1 MNQINKTD
9 KRIYARKHFK
19 RDFCLSSK
27 ELRLINCKAVDIT
40 KLGLGVLV
48 NDETIQLKKGDT
60 MFTYIEDMDDLSR
73 AEVKWTKKDNS
84 ATRVGL
90 KLFSNL
96 LY

>member
-1 MNQINKTD
+1 MNQNNRTD

-19 RDFCLSSK
+19 RDCCLSSE
-27 ELRLINCKAVDIT
+27 ELGLINCKAVDIT
-40 KLGLGVLV
+40 KWGLGILV

-60 MFTYIEDMDDLSR
+60 MSAYIEGMHDFSR
-73 AEVKWTKKDNS
+73 AKVKWTKKDNG
-84 ATRVGL
+84 ATRIGL